1 MSHSAP
7 AIRRPAASDGD
18 ASDRQ
23 ASGAGVNGQGRRS
36 FTQGQLFLLRF
47 RKNTAAMVSLVVMAL
62 FLILIVFPEFII
74 PYKPTRQFIGYNYA
88 PPRPIRFAGE
98 SGLQPTVYSY
108 EQKVDLET
116 FKKEWT
122 EDTTRPNRIR
132 FLVPGYEYK
141 LLGLFPSRLHLFGL
155 EDDAVPFFLYGSD
168 NLGRCIFSRTIH
180 ATRISIS
187 IALMGVLITVVISIG
202 LGGTSGYFGGVFDH
216 IVQRISELFITIP
229 KLPLWM
235 VLAAAVPRDWDIIK
249 TYLAIVVIASLTN
262 WPAATRGIRSK
273 LISIRNEDYIKAAI
287 SYGAKDGRLIFKYL
301 IPNFVSYIIVVIT
314 LGIPAMILMETAL
327 SFLGIGLR
335 PPAVSWGVLLEQAQ
349 NFQDVILHP
358 WLLVPGIHLV
368 IAILMFNFIGD
379 GLRDA
384 ANPFKRV

>member
-1 MSHSAP
+1 MSHSAE
-7 AIRRPAASDGD
+7 S
-18 ASDRQ
+18 
-23 ASGAGVNGQGRRS
+23 AGHARRS
-36 FTQGQLFLLRF
+36 LTHGQLFLLRF
-47 RKNTAAMVSLVVMAL
+47 RKNTAAMVSLVVMAPL
-62 FLILIVFPEFII
+62 LIFIVFPEFII
-74 PYKPTRQFIGYNYA
+74 PYEPTRQFIGYNYA

-98 SGLQPTVYSY
+98 SGRQPTVFGY
-108 EQKVDLET
+108 EQKVDLQT

-122 EDTTRPNRIR
+122 EDTTQPNAIR
-132 FLVPGYEYK
+132 FFVRGFEYR
-141 LLGLFPSRLHLFGL
+141 LLGLFPSDLHLFGID
-155 EDDAVPFFLYGSD
+155 DDAVPLFLYGSD

-187 IALMGVLITVVISIG
+187 IALMGVVITIVISIG
-202 LGGTSGYFGGVFDH
+202 LGGTSGYFGGIFDH

-249 TYLAIVVIASLTN
+249 TYLAIVLIASLTN

-287 SYGAKDGRLIFKYL
+287 SYGARDGRIIFKYL
-301 IPNFVSYIIVVIT
+301 IPNFVSYIIVIIT

-358 WLLVPGIHLV
+358 WLLVPGLHLV

-384 ANPFKRV
+384 TNPFKRV

>member
-1 MSHSAP
+1 MSVSAET
-7 AIRRPAASDGD
+7 
-18 ASDRQ
+18 
-23 ASGAGVNGQGRRS
+23 AGKARRS
-36 FTQGQLFLLRF
+36 LTQGQLFLLRF
-47 RKNTAAMVSLVVMAL
+47 RKNTAAMVSLVVTAIFL
-62 FLILIVFPEFII
+62 VLILFPEFII
-74 PYKPTRQFIGYNYA
+74 PYQPTRQFIGFNYA
-88 PPRPIRFAGE
+88 PPRPVRFAGAT
-98 SGLQPTVYSY
+98 GRQPTIFSY
-108 EQKVDLET
+108 QQKVDLQT
-116 FKKEWT
+116 FKKTWT
-122 EDTTRPNRIR
+122 EDTTRANPIR
-132 FLVPGYEYK
+132 FFMPGFEYK
-141 LLGLFPSRLHLFGL
+141 LLGLFPSNIHLFGIDN
-155 EDDAVPFFLYGSD
+155 EEVPFFLYGSD

-187 IALMGVLITVVISIG
+187 IALMGVLITIVISIG

-235 VLAAAVPRDWDIIK
+235 VLAASVPRDWDIIK

-287 SYGAKDGRLIFKYL
+287 SYGAKDGRIIFKYL

-335 PPAVSWGVLLEQAQ
+335 APAISWGVLLEQAQ

>member
-1 MSHSAP
+1 MSHSAE
-7 AIRRPAASDGD
+7 S
-18 ASDRQ
+18 
-23 ASGAGVNGQGRRS
+23 AGHARRS
-36 FTQGQLFLLRF
+36 FTHGQLFLLRF
-47 RKNTAAMVSLVVMAL
+47 RKNTAAMVSLVVMAPL
-62 FLILIVFPEFII
+62 LIFIVFPEFII
-74 PYKPTRQFIGYNYA
+74 PYEPTRQFIGYNYA

-98 SGLQPTVYSY
+98 SGRQPTVFGY
-108 EQKVDLET
+108 EQKVDLQT

-122 EDTTRPNRIR
+122 EDTTQPNAIR
-132 FLVPGYEYK
+132 FFVRGFEYR
-141 LLGLFPSRLHLFGL
+141 LLGLFPSDLHLFGID
-155 EDDAVPFFLYGSD
+155 DDAVPFFLYGSD

-187 IALMGVLITVVISIG
+187 IALMGVVITIVISIG
-202 LGGTSGYFGGVFDH
+202 LGGTSGYFGGIFDH

-249 TYLAIVVIASLTN
+249 TYLAIVLIASLTN

-273 LISIRNEDYIKAAI
+273 LISIRNEDYIKAAV
-287 SYGAKDGRLIFKYL
+287 SYGARDGRIIFKYL
-301 IPNFVSYIIVVIT
+301 IPNFLSYIIVIIT

-358 WLLVPGIHLV
+358 WLLVPGLHLV

-384 ANPFKRV
+384 TNPFKRV